1 MVIYWSPSTQ
11 ENNRGVGSYGTEEQ
25 RMNEL
30 CSKVMYYVNQGGGN
44 FTQYRNNQAW
54 DLKTVVNDS
63 NSKVVDLHIALHSN
77 AGGGKGTECYYY
89 YKTAQDGKRL
99 ATILYNQVA
108 PKTISSDRGVM
119 PDNKLYSN
127 GLYETRETN
136 APAALIEIMFHDNI
150 VDVNDYLA
158 KIDEIALAIAQVPY
172 IFYDIPYK
180 MATSEKNKAIA
191 KLRKV
196 SQYSDKVWVP
206 EFEILEKKGL
216 NIWGL
221 INIL

>member
-1 MVIYWSPSTQ
+1 MIIYWSPSTQ
-11 ENNRGVGSYGTEEQ
+11 QDNKGVGKYGSEEI

-44 FTQYRNNQAW
+44 FTQYRNNPAW
-54 DLKTVVNDS
+54 NLETVVKDS
-63 NSKVVDLHIALHSN
+63 NSKLANLHIALHTN

-89 YKTAQDGKRL
+89 YKTGIEGKKL

-108 PKTISSDRGVM
+108 PLTISNDRGVL
-119 PDNKLYSN
+119 PDNKLYTN

-136 APAALIEIMFHDNI
+136 APAALIEIMFHDNT
-150 VDVNDYLA
+150 VDVNDYLS
-158 KIDEIALAIAQVPY
+158 KIDKIAYAIAQVPY
-172 IFYDIPYK
+172 LFYNIPYK
-180 MATSEKNKAIA
+180 TTSSEKDQAIA

-196 SQYSDKVWVP
+196 SNYYNTWVS
-206 EFEILEKKGL
+206 EFETLEKKGL

-221 INIL
+221 INQL